1 MRTIKM
7 LFLLEF
13 TMKLLLTLLSI
24 AFVSSCVFVPSS
36 SGKQDLR
43 NECEMSTK
51 KLSLKKIGNSDLCLK
66 GTNLNKD
73 GLVACLVIGGFVGST
88 SAIVSGSIVLIGNT
102 IHWMEYQA
110 TC

>member
-1 MRTIKM
+1 
-7 LFLLEF
+7 
-13 TMKLLLTLLSI
+13 
-24 AFVSSCVFVPSS
+24 
-36 SGKQDLR
+36 
-43 NECEMSTK
+43 MSTK
-51 KLSLKKIGNSDLCLK
+51 KLSLKKIGNSDFCLK
-66 GTNLNKD
+66 GTNLNED